1 MQRTKIFFNLVNL
14 LENDSV
20 IFDTDNVNRTDYVEK
35 REIGHFT
42 LYSFSSPFELL
53 HADVGNLEF
62 LGNNATFP
70 RYVLVV
76 VDLFSSKV
84 YTYTMK
90 SRKQI
95 KQKLE
100 QLYQEVENKR
110 KRKQTKLQ
118 VDQELQQLKIKDL
131 NKKYNVKMF
140 STSVRGGKAFAAEQK
155 IRELKTRIAKL
166 RGQKLKINPKKN
178 S

>member
-1 MQRTKIFFNLVNL
+1 MGNFKKAKYKFEKLKLDPSSVAFAKEKLLLKLKKSKYAADKNFFNLVNL

-35 REIGHFT
+35 REIDHFT
-42 LYSFSSPFELL
+42 IYSFSSPFELL
-53 HADVGNLEF
+53 HADVRNLEF
-62 LGNNATFP
+62 LGSNATFP

-95 KQKLE
+95 KQKWNNFIKRSKTKE
-100 QLYQEVENKR
+100 KENKR
-110 KRKQTKLQ
+110 NCK
-118 VDQELQQLKIKDL
+118 
-131 NKKYNVKMF
+131 
-140 STSVRGGKAFAAEQK
+140 
-155 IRELKTRIAKL
+155 
-166 RGQKLKINPKKN
+166 
-178 S
+178 